1 MRRRVVLSRD
11 THFARS
17 RYGTTIM
24 SDDKALGKSMAKAA
38 AIGAV
43 VAIPV
48 PFVGPII
55 GAAAGAGYA
64 YYKARKANR

>member
-1 MRRRVVLSRD
+1 MPEEN
-11 THFARS
+11 
-17 RYGTTIM
+17 
-24 SDDKALGKSMAKAA
+24 KELGRSMAKWAA
-38 AIGAV
+38 LGAV

-64 YYKARKANR
+64 YLKGKKKN

>member
-1 MRRRVVLSRD
+1 M
-11 THFARS
+11 AEEN
-17 RYGTTIM
+17 
-24 SDDKALGKSMAKAA
+24 KELGRSMAKWAA
-38 AIGAV
+38 LGAV

-64 YYKARKANR
+64 YLKGKKKS

>member
-1 MRRRVVLSRD
+1 
-11 THFARS
+11 
-17 RYGTTIM
+17 M
-24 SDDKALGKSMAKAA
+24 SDFGDKALGQSMAKAA

-43 VAIPV
+43 VAIPI

-64 YYKARKANR
+64 YYKSKKRP

>member
-1 MRRRVVLSRD
+1 M
-11 THFARS
+11 TE
-17 RYGTTIM
+17 
-24 SDDKALGKSMAKAA
+24 DDKAIGKSMAKWAA
-38 AIGAV
+38 LGAV

-64 YYKARKANR
+64 YLKAKRARL

>member
-1 MRRRVVLSRD
+1 MTEEEKKL
-11 THFARS
+11 
-17 RYGTTIM
+17 GT
-24 SDDKALGKSMAKAA
+24 SMAKWAA
-38 AIGAV
+38 LGAV

-64 YYKARKANR
+64 YFKGRKKP